1 MAETVAMVG
10 WLLDRD
16 DVFDDVRQEQAIMNA
31 ADVERLV
38 AEQIPLGK
46 TLRIQLEEVSP
57 TSARL
62 LLRFDAAFGNHAG
75 ALHAGA
81 LFTAAETCA
90 LALGYMLLPNTEVI
104 CQTKAVEMRFR
115 KPARGDVWATA
126 QPLPS
131 SDGDGERVRERSHHD
146 ELLARLT
153 AEGKIDV
160 PLLVAL
166 SDQAGERAAEGTIT
180 LTLRRL

>member
-1 MAETVAMVG
+1 MTVA
-10 WLLDRD
+10 
-16 DVFDDVRQEQAIMNA
+16 E
-31 ADVERLV
+31 VERLV
-38 AEQIPLGK
+38 AEQIPLVK

-62 LLRFDAAFGNHAG
+62 LLRFDGALANHAG
-75 ALHAGA
+75 GLHAGA
-81 LFTAAETCA
+81 LFTVAETCA
-90 LALGYMLLPNTEVI
+90 LSLGYMLLPSTEVI

-115 KPARGDVWATA
+115 KPVRSDVWATA

-131 SDGDGERVRERSHHD
+131 PDNDSHHE
-146 ELLARLT
+146 ELLRRLT

-160 PLLVAL
+160 PLLVAVA
-166 SDQAGERAAEGTIT
+166 DQAGERVAEGTIT

>member
-1 MAETVAMVG
+1 
-10 WLLDRD
+10 
-16 DVFDDVRQEQAIMNA
+16 
-31 ADVERLV
+31 
-38 AEQIPLGK
+38 
-46 TLRIQLEEVSP
+46 
-57 TSARL
+57 
-62 LLRFDAAFGNHAG
+62 
-75 ALHAGA
+75 
-81 LFTAAETCA
+81 
-90 LALGYMLLPNTEVI
+90 MLLPNTEVI

-115 KPARGDVWATA
+115 KPARTDVWATA

-131 SDGDGERVRERSHHD
+131 PDGDSERGHHD

>member
-1 MAETVAMVG
+1 MTVAEI
-10 WLLDRD
+10 
-16 DVFDDVRQEQAIMNA
+16 Q
-31 ADVERLV
+31 RLV
-38 AEQIPLGK
+38 AEQIPLVK
-46 TLRIQLEEVSP
+46 TLRMELEEVSP
-57 TSARL
+57 ASARL
-62 LLRFDAAFGNHAG
+62 LLRFDAALGNHAG

-81 LFTAAETCA
+81 LFSAAETCA
-90 LALGYMLLPNTEVI
+90 LALGYMLLPNTEVT

-115 KPARGDVWATA
+115 KPARSDVWATA
-126 QPLPS
+126 QPTPS
-131 SDGDGERVRERSHHD
+131 PEGESEGGHHA

-166 SDQAGERAAEGTIT
+166 ADQEGARAAEGTIT

>member
-1 MAETVAMVG
+1 
-10 WLLDRD
+10 
-16 DVFDDVRQEQAIMNA
+16 MNA

-131 SDGDGERVRERSHHD
+131 SDGESTRERSHHD

-166 SDQAGERAAEGTIT
+166 ADQAGERAAEGTIT

>member
-1 MAETVAMVG
+1 MTVA
-10 WLLDRD
+10 
-16 DVFDDVRQEQAIMNA
+16 E
-31 ADVERLV
+31 VERLV

-46 TLRIQLEEVSP
+46 TLHLELEEVSP
-57 TSARL
+57 GAARL
-62 LLRFDAAFGNHAG
+62 RLRFDATLGNHAG

-115 KPARGDVWATA
+115 KPARSDVWATA

-131 SDGDGERVRERSHHD
+131 GEGSDGSPQD

-166 SDQAGERAAEGTIT
+166 ADQAGERAAEGTIT

>member
-1 MAETVAMVG
+1 MTVA
-10 WLLDRD
+10 DI
-16 DVFDDVRQEQAIMNA
+16 Q
-31 ADVERLV
+31 RLV
-38 AEQIPLGK
+38 AEQIPLVK
-46 TLRIQLEEVSP
+46 TLRMELEEVSP
-57 TSARL
+57 GEARL
-62 LLRFDAAFGNHAG
+62 LLRFDAALGNHAG

-81 LFTAAETCA
+81 LFSAAETCA

-115 KPARGDVWATA
+115 KPARSDVWATA

-131 SDGDGERVRERSHHD
+131 PEGEGSHHE

-166 SDQAGERAAEGTIT
+166 ADQAGERAADGTIT